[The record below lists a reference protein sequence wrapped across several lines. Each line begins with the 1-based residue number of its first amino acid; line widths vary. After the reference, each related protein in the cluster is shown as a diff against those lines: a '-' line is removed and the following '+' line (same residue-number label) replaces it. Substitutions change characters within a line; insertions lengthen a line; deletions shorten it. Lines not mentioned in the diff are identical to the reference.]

1 MFITVITIVDDDMST
16 LDIDTV
22 QAFLLVADLQSFTR
36 GAEALGATQAAVS
49 MKLQRLE
56 AVVGKRLVERSPR
69 AVTLTADGA
78 AFLPHARALMEA
90 HDRALSGG
98 LPTRQQLSLGISD
111 HAAGPELVP
120 LLERLHAMSS
130 HLALAVSIGFSRE
143 MQDAYDAGKL
153 DAVIVRQEGSR
164 RGGEKLTV
172 DEFGWFA
179 TKRFAWHRG
188 ESLPLATLAPPCGVR
203 AIAIRALDKAGIAWS
218 ETFVGGGVTA
228 VVAAALAGLA
238 VAPLA
243 RRIAPAGLV
252 DIGPAHRLPR
262 LGASKVMLHSK
273 VSDPVKLA
281 ALRTLAATFRS
292 VVAAA

>member
-1 MFITVITIVDDDMST
+1 MST

-22 QAFLLVADLQSFTR
+22 QAFLRVAELQSFTR
-36 GAEALGATQAAVS
+36 AAEALGTTQAAVS

-78 AFLPHARALMEA
+78 AFLPHARALIAA
-90 HDRALSGG
+90 HDRALSGERQ
-98 LPTRQQLSLGISD
+98 PPQQLSLGISD
-111 HAAGPELVP
+111 HATGPELVP

-130 HLALAVSIGFSRE
+130 RLALAVTIGFSRE

-179 TKRFAWHRG
+179 TKRFGWHRG
-188 ESLPLATLAPPCGVR
+188 DSLPLATLAPPCGVR
-203 AIAIRALDKAGIAWS
+203 AIAVRALDKAGIAWS

-238 VAPLA
+238 IAPLA
-243 RRIAPAGLV
+243 RRIAPAGLI
-252 DIGPAHRLPR
+252 DIGPAHSLPR

-273 VSDPVKLA
+273 VSDPTKLA

-292 VVAAA
+292 VVAAT

>member
-1 MFITVITIVDDDMST
+1 MST

-22 QAFLLVADLQSFTR
+22 QAYLLVAELQSFTR
-36 GAEALGATQAAVS
+36 AAEALGTTQAAVS

-56 AVVGKRLVERSPR
+56 AVLGKRLVERSPR
-69 AVTLTADGA
+69 AVTLTADGT
-78 AFLPHARALMEA
+78 AFRPHARALIEA
-90 HDRALSGG
+90 HDRALSGER
-98 LPTRQQLSLGISD
+98 PTRRRLSLGISD

-120 LLERLHAMSS
+120 LLERLQAMSS
-130 HLALAVSIGFSRE
+130 QLVLAVSIGFSRE
-143 MQDAYDAGKL
+143 MLDAYDAGDL

-164 RGGEKLTV
+164 RGGEKLTE

-179 TKRFAWHRG
+179 AKRLVWPRG
-188 ESLPLATLAPPCGVR
+188 DALPLATLAQPCGVR
-203 AIAIRALDKAGIAWS
+203 AIAVRALDRSGIPWS
-218 ETFVGGGVTA
+218 ESFVGGGVTA

-252 DIGPAHRLPR
+252 DIGPAHKLPQ

-273 VSDPVKLA
+273 VGDPTKLA

-292 VVAAA
+292 VVAAG

>member
-1 MFITVITIVDDDMST
+1 VITIVDDDMST

-36 GAEALGATQAAVS
+36 AAEALGATQAAVS

-111 HAAGPELVP
+111 HATGPELVP
-120 LLERLHAMSS
+120 LLERWQAMSS
-130 HLALAVSIGFSRE
+130 QLALAVSIGFSRE

-164 RGGEKLTV
+164 RGGEKLAE

-203 AIAIRALDKAGIAWS
+203 AIAVRALDRAGIAWS

-252 DIGPAHRLPR
+252 DIGPAHGLPR
-262 LGASKVMLHSK
+262 LGVSKVMLHSK
-273 VSDPVKLA
+273 VSDPAKLA

-292 VVAAA
+292 VVAAG

>member
-1 MFITVITIVDDDMST
+1 MST

-22 QAFLLVADLQSFTR
+22 QAFLLVAELQSFTR
-36 GAEALGATQAAVS
+36 AAEVLGTTQAAVS

-56 AVVGKRLVERSPR
+56 TVVGKRLVERSPR
-69 AVTLTADGA
+69 AVTLIADGA
-78 AFLPHARALMEA
+78 VFLPHARALMAA
-90 HDRALSGG
+90 HDRALSGERQA
-98 LPTRQQLSLGISD
+98 PQQLSLGISD

-120 LLERLHAMSS
+120 LLERLHAVSAQ
-130 HLALAVSIGFSRE
+130 LALSVSIGYSRE

-153 DAVIVRQEGSR
+153 DAVIVRQEASR

-179 TKRFAWHRG
+179 TQRFVWHRG
-188 ESLPLATLAPPCGVR
+188 ETLPLATLAPPCGVR
-203 AIAIRALDKAGIAWS
+203 AIAVRALDKAGIGWS
-218 ETFVGGGVTA
+218 ETFVGGGVSA

-238 VAPLA
+238 IAPLA
-243 RRIAPAGLV
+243 KRIAPAGLI
-252 DIGPAHRLPR
+252 DLGPQHGLPK

-273 VSDPVKLA
+273 VSDPTKLA

>member
-1 MFITVITIVDDDMST
+1 VITIIDDGMST

-36 GAEALGATQAAVS
+36 AAEALGATQAAVS

-78 AFLPHARALMEA
+78 AFLPNARALMEA

-130 HLALAVSIGFSRE
+130 QLALAVSIGFSRE

-164 RGGEKLTV
+164 RGGEKLAE

-203 AIAIRALDKAGIAWS
+203 AIAVRALDKAGIAWS

-252 DIGPAHRLPR
+252 DIGPARGLPR

-273 VSDPVKLA
+273 VSDPAKLA

-292 VVAAA
+292 LVAAG